1 LRAGCAGNRVRS
13 FCSGEQFDSD
23 LGLYYL
29 RARYYNP
36 ATGRFMSRDPKEYKP
51 LDTKRKPIDPKWLH
65 KYLYAGGDP
74 VNIIDP
80 TGKGL
85 IEMLVEEGEEDTAGL
100 KAMEAT
106 EKSLAKVFECVA
118 REIANGTSPDAAL
131 TVCLFSYG
139 F

>member
-1 LRAGCAGNRVRS
+1 
-13 FCSGEQFDSD
+13 
-23 LGLYYL
+23 
-29 RARYYNP
+29 
-36 ATGRFMSRDPKEYKP
+36 MSRDPKEYKP
-51 LDTKRKPIDPKWLH
+51 LDTNRKPIDPKVLH

-100 KAMEAT
+100 KAMEGT
-106 EKSLAKVFECVA
+106 ERSLVRVFECAA
-118 REIANGTSPDAAL
+118 RDIANGISPDTAL
-131 TVCLFSYG
+131 TLCLFAYG